1 LRPTWHFVLPED
13 IGWLLALTGPRVRA
27 GLVARNR
34 ELEIDDNVADRAA
47 ALFTAA
53 LAGGRHLTR
62 AELGEVL
69 SAGGISP
76 EGQRLPHLLMRAEL
90 DAVIASGPRH
100 GKQFTYALLRE
111 QAPKARVLDRDD
123 AVAEL
128 TLRYFRSHGPAQVQD
143 FVWWSGLKMADG
155 RAGIAI
161 AGKALE
167 HRAIAGKDYWFDSD
181 AVRPTRATAVAHLLP
196 NYDEYTVAYR
206 DRTEILHA
214 DLPFDPAVFARAG
227 ISGATSISFGSI
239 LSNVVT
245 VAGKVRGSWR
255 RTPARGGVR
264 VEARMLDRLKP
275 AESGAVEEA
284 GRRLGEF
291 LERPVE
297 LSWG

>member
-1 LRPTWHFVLPED
+1 
-13 IGWLLALTGPRVRA
+13 
-27 GLVARNR
+27 
-34 ELEIDDNVADRAA
+34 
-47 ALFTAA
+47 
-53 LAGGRHLTR
+53 
-62 AELGEVL
+62 
-69 SAGGISP
+69 
-76 EGQRLPHLLMRAEL
+76 
-90 DAVIASGPRH
+90 
-100 GKQFTYALLRE
+100 
-111 QAPKARVLDRDD
+111 
-123 AVAEL
+123 
-128 TLRYFRSHGPAQVQD
+128 
-143 FVWWSGLKMADG
+143 
-155 RAGIAI
+155 
-161 AGKALE
+161 
-167 HRAIAGKDYWFDSD
+167 
-181 AVRPTRATAVAHLLP
+181 
-196 NYDEYTVAYR
+196 VAYR

-214 DLPFDPAVFARAG
+214 DLPFDPAVVARAG